1 MKTIILNV
9 RCFKKNPINTL
20 GDTVRSMCSLIV
32 HKKLVH
38 LEFSKSKID
47 FLFSVLLGITFIL
60 SIKLQKGKFMSL
72 LLLHTMLMLI
82 CKEGLKQALHPINN
96 YV

>member
-1 MKTIILNV
+1 
-9 RCFKKNPINTL
+9 
-20 GDTVRSMCSLIV
+20 MCSLIV
-32 HKKLVH
+32 HKKINTFGVLY
-38 LEFSKSKID
+38 KSKID

-96 YV
+96 CV